1 MSTPP
6 VSIGASSGS
15 VPPNST
21 KSPGTRRSID
31 ILAADEQM
39 ALAST
44 NSHQERADEL
54 PLSPGRSNAA
64 QPVSRL
70 RVKSSREALG
80 ALSHPTPP
88 STNGSATPQQ
98 LSLDSLPGPAAHAM
112 GGTASDTLSPSSSS
126 AGHAAPLPAQAVS
139 NHQEG
144 TSAASRRMNDP
155 EPGTLSSVAPAMDST
170 LKGGSGRARHCHFV
184 LLAEFNIDKGST
196 LSYQFPA
203 PLEHDDHMLAEL
215 MLPDGAHARAEDWTV
230 FFLDDNRPLRSL
242 TASQSSTDSDEK
254 RRHSKELSDAD
265 EGGELTHVLNL
276 VRTKHDNTVRRG
288 ALVRAMAIG
297 TSHPWIQVFKP
308 ILQLALDD
316 FFAKPREEPL
326 SKLYEAINSLD
337 LSAMPKLS
345 RDEKLILR
353 ASDSRDLFAERFEP
367 VITQEESARPSLKQK
382 GSKASLLSAAD
393 GGQSSSI
400 GGRTVQ
406 QTPPIVDV
414 DPPDES
420 DSSAPAVANRVFL
433 PRRTSAASL
442 RQHSPSLRRKPSASA
457 KAALDS
463 PADPD
468 AAPLTSSHSRP
479 RKGSWSA
486 ATIFSGMAGNHSSAS
501 ASVTSASQGA
511 LPVRDTHFYETSLA
525 YQGKSVPLR
534 IPLHTFP
541 EEVGDYSL
549 MSLHSAFC
557 GTSSVP
563 SGPMHGHLHSNG
575 SQTPALIMLFNAV
588 ATGKRVIFLG
598 HGQPANTVAT
608 HVLSACALAS
618 GGGAVFRGLTRRAF
632 PYCNLGMMDELERTP
647 GYIAGVTNPRFED
660 LHAWDVLYN
669 TDTGKV
675 TVAKD
680 VEPAPPLR
688 PHLPPQ
694 PSRGTFSSGSIT
706 SMAGSTGLGH
716 DALVSGAA
724 SSDYGEYGSQILG
737 GTSSHTSSA
746 FVGGSSIKSGSSKD
760 RTGVNIEA
768 RPDAQDLLFIEE
780 LQNAAAARCGDRY
793 LLARWTDFA
802 FSFARAVAKHQ
813 EQFYGHITI
822 GLPPSQPFLNAQL
835 GSGAVYPDRDTELKE
850 ISANNM
856 RAAGWLTTDACRLFR
871 ADEIRSDSL
880 RAIVGY
886 DVQHQVQRLKRARH
900 MSAAEAELIFVT
912 LSSTIRTPQQI
923 TEFLALHAPHTGSLS
938 SIAVGLLHPS
948 STVRGASVE
957 LLSSLCT
964 TSLGRK
970 FVQSLNIFHRLA
982 FARQLTERER
992 AHGLTASHSSGV
1004 EVQDRSA
1011 LRLSVMPVTPLTP
1024 GFTGGAPFSRTVS
1037 DSYGGSTSWSSGAAS
1052 LQRPREGL
1060 PRASN
1065 GSSVYSTSVPTDA
1078 GLLDRTPKSSASGSI
1093 DPYPLIS
1100 TPEGA

>member
-1 MSTPP
+1 
-6 VSIGASSGS
+6 
-15 VPPNST
+15 
-21 KSPGTRRSID
+21 
-31 ILAADEQM
+31 
-39 ALAST
+39 
-44 NSHQERADEL
+44 
-54 PLSPGRSNAA
+54 
-64 QPVSRL
+64 
-70 RVKSSREALG
+70 
-80 ALSHPTPP
+80 
-88 STNGSATPQQ
+88 
-98 LSLDSLPGPAAHAM
+98 
-112 GGTASDTLSPSSSS
+112 
-126 AGHAAPLPAQAVS
+126 
-139 NHQEG
+139 
-144 TSAASRRMNDP
+144 MNDP
-155 EPGTLSSVAPAMDST
+155 ESGTPSLVAPAMDST
-170 LKGGSGRARHCHFV
+170 EKGGSGSARHCHFV

-196 LSYQFPA
+196 LSYQYPA

-230 FFLDDNRPLRSL
+230 FFLDDKRPLRSL
-242 TASQSSTDSDEK
+242 AASQSSTDPDEK

-308 ILQLALDD
+308 VLQLALDD

-367 VITQEESARPSLKQK
+367 VITQEESARPTVA
-382 GSKASLLSAAD
+382 SKA
-393 GGQSSSI
+393 
-400 GGRTVQ
+400 
-406 QTPPIVDV
+406 
-414 DPPDES
+414 
-420 DSSAPAVANRVFL
+420 FL

-468 AAPLTSSHSRP
+468 AAPLTSSQSRP

-486 ATIFSGMAGNHSSAS
+486 ATLFSGMAGNHSSAS

-525 YQGKSVPLR
+525 YQGKSVLLR

-760 RTGVNIEA
+760 RTGVNIET
-768 RPDAQDLLFIEE
+768 RPDAQDVLFIEE

-822 GLPPSQPFLNAQL
+822 GLPPSQPFLNGQL

-871 ADEIRSDSL
+871 AVSFRTLSALSEQ
-880 RAIVGY
+880 AIVGY

-900 MSAAEAELIFVT
+900 MSAAEAELIFAT
-912 LSSTIRTPQQI
+912 LSSTIRTPKQI

-948 STVRGASVE
+948 SNVRGASVE

-992 AHGLTASHSSGV
+992 AQGLTASHSSGA
-1004 EVQDRSA
+1004 EVQDRGA

-1037 DSYGGSTSWSSGAAS
+1037 DSYGGSPSWSSGAAS

-1065 GSSVYSTSVPTDA
+1065 GSSVYSTSVPTDS

-1093 DPYPLIS
+1093 DPHPLIS
-1100 TPEGA
+1100 TAEGA